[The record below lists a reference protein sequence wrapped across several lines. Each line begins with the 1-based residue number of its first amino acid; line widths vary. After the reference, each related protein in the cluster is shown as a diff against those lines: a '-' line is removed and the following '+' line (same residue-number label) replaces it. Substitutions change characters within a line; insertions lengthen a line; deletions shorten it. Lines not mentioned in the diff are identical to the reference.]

1 MVYVKKINGIKY
13 MNKETKKIVSL
24 LGRNDWFDN
33 VFMNVNTDMR
43 SELPYLKDAE
53 DIVLPNVEW
62 IYKTTNSNIYF
73 VGVSPDGVIRASAD
87 AFDEVLH
94 LKEELYLVPFYLF
107 SNSYL
112 SNDLENLDFNE
123 LIRKLKKSSSS
134 KIYLY
139 IEDMIKYIEWYKEQ
153 EYFLY
158 EYILKIEKFLKEQA
172 ELWKNKFE
180 AIRKEEEKYKV
191 ELFETK

>member
-1 MVYVKKINGIKY
+1 

-33 VFMNVNTDMR
+33 VFMNVNTNMED
-43 SELPYLKDAE
+43 ELPYLEDAE
-53 DIVLPNVEW
+53 DIELPNVEW

-73 VGVSPDGVIRASAD
+73 IGVSPDGLIRASAD
-87 AFDEVLH
+87 AFDAVLH
-94 LKEELYLVPFYLF
+94 LKEEFYLIPFFLF

-123 LIRKLKKSSSS
+123 LIRKLKKASSS
-134 KIYLY
+134 KIYSY

-153 EYFLY
+153 GYPVY
-158 EYILKIEKFLKEQA
+158 EYIQKVEKFLKEQV
-172 ELWKNKFE
+172 EFWKDKFE
-180 AIRKEEEKYKV
+180 EIMKEEDRFRLEN
-191 ELFETK
+191 L

>member
-1 MVYVKKINGIKY
+1 
-13 MNKETKKIVSL
+13 MNKETEKIINL
-24 LGRNDWFDN
+24 LGKNDWFDD
-33 VFMNVNTDMR
+33 VFMNVNTNMED
-43 SELPYLKDAE
+43 ELPYLEDAE

-62 IYKTTNSNIYF
+62 IYKTTNSYIYF

-87 AFDEVLH
+87 AFDAVLH

-134 KIYLY
+134 KIYSY

-191 ELFETK
+191 EFLKQNEE